1 MDLVNLEL
9 SKGLTPVPKKQYGV
23 TPPISEAMATPQ
35 DYKLTENLIIAMRQE
50 NLYESVEGMKKREYV
65 LASLNKLV
73 REWIYEASLEHSMNE
88 EEALSAGGG
97 IFTFGSYRLGVVAA
111 GSDIDTLCIAPRH
124 ISRESFFSFFLAK
137 LQQDINVTK
146 VQPVPDAYTPIIKM
160 VYHGMEMDLLFA
172 CLNLSRIPN
181 DLNTLDDDLLKN
193 VDDKTARSLN
203 GCRVNDM
210 ILQLV
215 PNKESFRT
223 ALRFVKHWSKARGI
237 YSNVLGYLGGISW
250 AILTAR
256 ICQLYPNAAPS
267 QIINRF
273 FYIYKTWQWKNPVI
287 LCEIKEVPK
296 NTPGLMGFRVWNPN
310 LNPQDRVHVM
320 PIITPAFPSMNSTH
334 NVTHTTLRVITD
346 ELHRA
351 YQIIQDIE
359 NEKATWHDVWAPFLF
374 FEKHRHFIQV
384 KMLSNNEQAFHK
396 WVGWIESKLRFLVRK
411 LETFKGLQVR
421 PWPKAIQ
428 EQDEAKDGFSFAQS
442 MYIGLVLNNNNSGGV
457 AGGGSVS
464 PETTPVVDL
473 RGAIL
478 DFVGFIMNWSE
489 VENYKDSIDLK
500 VRHLRAKDL
509 PKHLREQSKA
519 SSANTGTSADTGTST
534 NVNTNP
540 RAYTRVANSNPKH
553 NSVKETPSSFI
564 SSQKSTSSSN
574 KRARNEDGLSNSLVK
589 DSSLSMNVKTQL
601 NTANDINNDAGS
613 SNGSNGS
620 NSNSISSS
628 RSNSNMRTDS
638 KCDDEFTNISKKL
651 KVLPLRTPTIISNDS
666 NEVCSAGSNDDKRK
680 EHCNS
685 GCKNLRMTKSDHFNV
700 TATTN
705 INQNPIKN
713 ARTRQPLTLRI
724 NMSKKK

>member
-9 SKGLTPVPKKQYGV
+9 SKGLTSVPKKQYGV

-50 NLYESVEGMKKREYV
+50 NLYETVEGMKKREYV

-137 LQQDINVTK
+137 LQQDINVSK

-181 DLNTLDDDLLKN
+181 DLNTLDDELLKN
-193 VDDKTARSLN
+193 VDEKTARSLN

-310 LNPQDRVHVM
+310 LNPQDRAHVM

-346 ELHRA
+346 ELQRG

-359 NEKATWHDVWAPFLF
+359 NDKATWYDVWSPFLF
-374 FEKHRHFIQV
+374 FEKHKHFIQV

-396 WVGWIESKLRFLVRK
+396 WIGWIESKLRFLVRK

-442 MYIGLVLNNNNSGGV
+442 MYIGLVLNNNNNTGPTGVTTGISG
-457 AGGGSVS
+457 SS
-464 PETTPVVDL
+464 ETAPVVDL

-519 SSANTGTSADTGTST
+519 NARATNKTST
-534 NVNTNP
+534 NNINVN
-540 RAYTRVANSNPKH
+540 Y
-553 NSVKETPSSFI
+553 SVKETPSSFV
-564 SSQKSTSSSN
+564 SSQQSTSSSN
-574 KRARNEDGLSNSLVK
+574 KRVRNEDELTSSITGDSTLNNSIK
-589 DSSLSMNVKTQL
+589 NQL
-601 NTANDINNDAGS
+601 NNSHDLNNDT
-613 SNGSNGS
+613 
-620 NSNSISSS
+620 NSI
-628 RSNSNMRTDS
+628 MRTDS
-638 KCDDEFTNISKKL
+638 QCEDEFANISKKL
-651 KVLPLRTPTIISNDS
+651 KVLPLKTPNIISNDS
-666 NEVCSAGSNDDKRK
+666 ETLCIG
-680 EHCNS
+680 NS
-685 GCKNLRMTKSDHFNV
+685 GDKEKEFCEIGSSNIPKMTNSNNLNGAKNPNVVLNQIKSN
-700 TATTN
+700 N
-705 INQNPIKN
+705 I
-713 ARTRQPLTLRI
+713 RQPFTLRI

>member
-9 SKGLTPVPKKQYGV
+9 SKGLTSVPKKQYGV

-310 LNPQDRVHVM
+310 LNPQDRAHVM

-334 NVTHTTLRVITD
+334 NVTHTTLGVITD
-346 ELHRA
+346 ELQRA
-351 YQIIQDIE
+351 YRIIQDIE
-359 NEKATWHDVWAPFLF
+359 NDKATWHDVWSPFLF
-374 FEKHRHFIQV
+374 FEKHKHFIQV

-396 WVGWIESKLRFLVRK
+396 WIGWIESKLRFLVRK

-428 EQDEAKDGFSFAQS
+428 EQDEAKDGFIFAQS
-442 MYIGLVLNNNNSGGV
+442 MYIGLVLNNSNSNNGSSSTGVTGVSNSSGT
-457 AGGGSVS
+457 A
-464 PETTPVVDL
+464 PVVDL

-509 PKHLREQSKA
+509 PKHLREQSRINAKAIKA
-519 SSANTGTSADTGTST
+519 SINN
-534 NVNTNP
+534 NV
-540 RAYTRVANSNPKH
+540 Y
-553 NSVKETPSSFI
+553 NSVKEATSSFI
-564 SSQKSTSSSN
+564 SSQQSTSSSN
-574 KRARNEDGLSNSLVK
+574 KRARNEDELTNTITRDLSLNNNNNKS
-589 DSSLSMNVKTQL
+589 QL
-601 NTANDINNDAGS
+601 NNVGNDLKNDV
-613 SNGSNGS
+613 N
-620 NSNSISSS
+620 NSIQ
-628 RSNSNMRTDS
+628 TDS
-638 KCDDEFTNISKKL
+638 HCDNELNNISKKL
-651 KVLPLRTPTIISNDS
+651 KVLPLKTPNIISNDS
-666 NEVCSAGSNDDKRK
+666 ETSCIENNCDKLKEFGDISNNYSEITDS
-680 EHCNS
+680 NNNNN
-685 GCKNLRMTKSDHFNV
+685 GN
-700 TATTN
+700 N
-705 INQNPIKN
+705 INNVPNIIKN
-713 ARTRQPLTLRI
+713 INNRQPFTLRI

>member
-1 MDLVNLEL
+1 MELVNLEL
-9 SKGLTPVPKKQYGV
+9 SKGIASAPKRQYGV
-23 TPPISEAMATPQ
+23 TPPISEAMATPK
-35 DYKLTENLIIAMRQE
+35 DFKLTEDLIIAMRQE
-50 NLYESVEGMKKREYV
+50 NLYESVEGMKKREYI

-146 VQPVPDAYTPIIKM
+146 VQPVPDAYTPIIKL
-160 VYHGMEMDLLFA
+160 VYNGMEIDLLFA
-172 CLNLSRIPN
+172 CLNLSRIPS
-181 DLNTLDDDLLKN
+181 DLNTLDDDLLRN

-223 ALRFVKHWSKARGI
+223 SLRFVKHWSKARGI

-310 LNPQDRVHVM
+310 TNPQDRAHVM

-334 NVTHTTLRVITD
+334 NVTQTTLRVITE
-346 ELHRA
+346 ELQRA
-351 YQIIQDIE
+351 YQIIVDIE
-359 NEKATWHDVWAPFLF
+359 NERATWRELWSSYLF
-374 FEKHRHFIQV
+374 FEKHKHFIQV
-384 KMLSNNEQAFHK
+384 KMLANNEQAFHK

-428 EQDEAKDGFSFAQS
+428 EPDEFKDGYSFGQS
-442 MYIGLVLNNNNSGGV
+442 MYIGLILSNINSTDNNS
-457 AGGGSVS
+457 VS
-464 PETTPVVDL
+464 NTDNTHVVDL
-473 RGAIL
+473 RSSIL

-489 VENYKDSIDLK
+489 VETFKDSIDLK
-500 VRHLRAKDL
+500 VKHLRARDL
-509 PKHLREQSKA
+509 PKQIKEQYITQNNNSNQKTCKNNKNTQNNKLLSEN
-519 SSANTGTSADTGTST
+519 SSANNSGDISDV
-534 NVNTNP
+534 NVNPIN
-540 RAYTRVANSNPKH
+540 VAACS
-553 NSVKETPSSFI
+553 KETPTSFV
-564 SSQKSTSSSN
+564 SSQQSTASM
-574 KRARNEDGLSNSLVK
+574 KRSRNEGPTDTPTNTSN
-589 DSSLSMNVKTQL
+589 
-601 NTANDINNDAGS
+601 NTACLNKEESCDT
-613 SNGSNGS
+613 
-620 NSNSISSS
+620 ISSS
-628 RSNSNMRTDS
+628 GKKAKIQSINSSQTNEIRNMSSR
-638 KCDDEFTNISKKL
+638 KPLALRINISKK
-651 KVLPLRTPTIISNDS
+651 D
-666 NEVCSAGSNDDKRK
+666 
-680 EHCNS
+680 
-685 GCKNLRMTKSDHFNV
+685 NV
-700 TATTN
+700 T
-705 INQNPIKN
+705 
-713 ARTRQPLTLRI
+713 
-724 NMSKKK
+724 

>member
-50 NLYESVEGMKKREYV
+50 NLYETVEGMKKREYV

-310 LNPQDRVHVM
+310 LNPQDRAHVM

-346 ELHRA
+346 ELQRA

-359 NEKATWHDVWAPFLF
+359 NDKATWHDVWSPFLF
-374 FEKHRHFIQV
+374 FEKHKHFIQI

-396 WVGWIESKLRFLVRK
+396 WIGWIESKLRFLVRK

-428 EQDEAKDGFSFAQS
+428 EQDEAKDGFTFAQS
-442 MYIGLVLNNNNSGGV
+442 MYIGLILNNSNSSNNSASTGV
-457 AGGGSVS
+457 AGVS
-464 PETTPVVDL
+464 GTSDTSPVVDL

-509 PKHLREQSKA
+509 PKHLREQSRANARAIKA
-519 SSANTGTSADTGTST
+519 SINNNINAN
-534 NVNTNP
+534 
-540 RAYTRVANSNPKH
+540 

-564 SSQKSTSSSN
+564 SSQQSTSSSN
-574 KRARNEDGLSNSLVK
+574 KRARNEDELTNSITR
-589 DSSLSMNVKTQL
+589 DSSLNNNIKSQL
-601 NTANDINNDAGS
+601 NNSGSDLNND
-613 SNGSNGS
+613 S
-620 NSNSISSS
+620 NSSV
-628 RSNSNMRTDS
+628 RTDS
-638 KCDDEFTNISKKL
+638 QCDDEFANISKKL
-651 KVLPLRTPTIISNDS
+651 KVLPLKTPSIISNDS
-666 NEVCSAGSNDDKRK
+666 ETSSIENGNDKVKEFGDIGKNFSGIANSNSI
-680 EHCNS
+680 N
-685 GCKNLRMTKSDHFNV
+685 G
-700 TATTN
+700 TTN
-705 INQNPIKN
+705 INITQNQIKSVN
-713 ARTRQPLTLRI
+713 CRQPFKLRI

>member
-9 SKGLTPVPKKQYGV
+9 SKGLIPVPKKQLGL
-23 TPPISEAMATPQ
+23 TPPISDAMATPK
-35 DYKLTENLIIAMRQE
+35 DYKLTEDLIMAMRQE
-50 NLYESVEGMKKREYV
+50 NLYETVDGMKKREYV

-124 ISRESFFSFFLAK
+124 ITRESFFSFFLAK

-172 CLNLSRIPN
+172 CLNLPRIPS

-193 VDDKTARSLN
+193 VDEKTARSLN

-223 ALRFVKHWSKARGI
+223 SLRFVKHWSKARGI

-256 ICQLYPNAAPS
+256 ICQLYPNAVPS
-267 QIINRF
+267 QIIHRF
-273 FYIYKTWQWKNPVI
+273 FYIYKAWQWRNPVM
-287 LCEIKEVPK
+287 LCDIKEVPK

-310 LNPQDRVHVM
+310 LNPQDRAHVM

-351 YQIIQDIE
+351 SKLVDDVE
-359 NEKATWHDVWAPFLF
+359 NDRATWQDVWSPFLF
-374 FEKHRHFIQV
+374 FEHHKHFIQV
-384 KMLSNNEQAFHK
+384 KMLANNEQAFHK
-396 WVGWIESKLRFLVRK
+396 WIGWIESKLRFLVRK

-421 PWPKAIQ
+421 PWPKAI
-428 EQDEAKDGFSFAQS
+428 EERDESKDGFSFAQS
-442 MYIGLVLNNNNSGGV
+442 MYIGLVLNNTNAGAAGNAAISGSSE
-457 AGGGSVS
+457 AA
-464 PETTPVVDL
+464 PVVDL

-478 DFVGFIMNWSE
+478 DFVGFIMNWNE
-489 VENYKDSIDLK
+489 AENYKDSIDLK

-509 PKHLREQSKA
+509 PRHIRDQSRTGSRANKA
-519 SSANTGTSADTGTST
+519 SSS
-534 NVNTNP
+534 
-540 RAYTRVANSNPKH
+540 NSNAGT
-553 NSVKETPSSFI
+553 NNLAKEAPLGFI
-564 SSQKSTSSSN
+564 SSQQSTTSSN
-574 KRARNEDGLSNSLVK
+574 KRARNEDCPSNSVTK
-589 DSSLSMNVKTQL
+589 DSSLNASLNSQL
-601 NTANDINNDAGS
+601 ISEAD
-613 SNGSNGS
+613 GSNDGNTS
-620 NSNSISSS
+620 VITNSQ
-628 RSNSNMRTDS
+628 
-638 KCDDEFTNISKKL
+638 CDDEITNISKKL
-651 KVLPLRTPTIISNDS
+651 KVLPLRTPSIVSSDSGAPSTEKKDHPEKEAHDDDCAKSN
-666 NEVCSAGSNDDKRK
+666 
-680 EHCNS
+680 
-685 GCKNLRMTKSDHFNV
+685 
-700 TATTN
+700 N
-705 INQNPIKN
+705 INPSPVKN
-713 ARTRQPLTLRI
+713 TRTRQPLTLRI
-724 NMSKKK
+724 NMSKRN

>member
-1 MDLVNLEL
+1 MDLINLEL
-9 SKGLTPVPKKQYGV
+9 SKGLTSVPKKQYGV

-310 LNPQDRVHVM
+310 LNPQDRAHVM

-334 NVTHTTLRVITD
+334 NVTHTTLGVITD
-346 ELHRA
+346 ELQRA
-351 YQIIQDIE
+351 YRIIQDIE
-359 NEKATWHDVWAPFLF
+359 NDKATWHDVWSPFLF
-374 FEKHRHFIQV
+374 FEKHKHFIQV

-396 WVGWIESKLRFLVRK
+396 WIGWIESKLRFLVRK

-428 EQDEAKDGFSFAQS
+428 EQDEAKDGFIFAQS
-442 MYIGLVLNNNNSGGV
+442 MYIGLVLNNSNSNNGSSSAGVTGVSNSSGT
-457 AGGGSVS
+457 A
-464 PETTPVVDL
+464 PVVDL

-509 PKHLREQSKA
+509 PKHLREQSRINAKAIKA
-519 SSANTGTSADTGTST
+519 SINN
-534 NVNTNP
+534 NV
-540 RAYTRVANSNPKH
+540 H
-553 NSVKETPSSFI
+553 NSVKEATSSFI
-564 SSQKSTSSSN
+564 SSQQSTSSSN
-574 KRARNEDGLSNSLVK
+574 KRARNEDELTNTITRDLSLNNNKS
-589 DSSLSMNVKTQL
+589 QL
-601 NTANDINNDAGS
+601 NNVGNDLKNDVNNS
-613 SNGSNGS
+613 TQ
-620 NSNSISSS
+620 
-628 RSNSNMRTDS
+628 TDS
-638 KCDDEFTNISKKL
+638 HCDNELNNISKKL
-651 KVLPLRTPTIISNDS
+651 KVLPLKTPNIISNDS
-666 NEVCSAGSNDDKRK
+666 ETSCIENNCDKLKEFGDISNNYSEITDS
-680 EHCNS
+680 NNNNNN
-685 GCKNLRMTKSDHFNV
+685 GN
-700 TATTN
+700 N
-705 INQNPIKN
+705 INNVPNLIKN
-713 ARTRQPLTLRI
+713 INNRQPFTLRI

>member
-9 SKGLTPVPKKQYGV
+9 SKGLTSVPKKQYGV

-310 LNPQDRVHVM
+310 LNPQDRAHVM

-334 NVTHTTLRVITD
+334 NVTHTTLGVITD
-346 ELHRA
+346 ELQRA
-351 YQIIQDIE
+351 YRIIQDIE
-359 NEKATWHDVWAPFLF
+359 NDKATWHDVWSPFLF
-374 FEKHRHFIQV
+374 FEKHKHFIQV

-396 WVGWIESKLRFLVRK
+396 WIGWIESKLRFLVRK

-428 EQDEAKDGFSFAQS
+428 EQDEAKDGFIFAQS
-442 MYIGLVLNNNNSGGV
+442 MYIGLVLNNSNSNNGSSSTGVTGVSNSSGT
-457 AGGGSVS
+457 A
-464 PETTPVVDL
+464 PVVDL

-509 PKHLREQSKA
+509 PKHLREQSRINAKAIKA
-519 SSANTGTSADTGTST
+519 SINN
-534 NVNTNP
+534 NV
-540 RAYTRVANSNPKH
+540 H
-553 NSVKETPSSFI
+553 NSVKEATSSFI
-564 SSQKSTSSSN
+564 SSQQSTSSSN
-574 KRARNEDGLSNSLVK
+574 KRARNEDELTNTITRDLSLNNNNNKS
-589 DSSLSMNVKTQL
+589 QL
-601 NTANDINNDAGS
+601 NNVGNDLKNDV
-613 SNGSNGS
+613 N
-620 NSNSISSS
+620 NSIQ
-628 RSNSNMRTDS
+628 TDS
-638 KCDDEFTNISKKL
+638 HCDNELNNISKKL
-651 KVLPLRTPTIISNDS
+651 KVLPLKTPNIISNDS
-666 NEVCSAGSNDDKRK
+666 ETSCIENNCDKLKEFGDISNNYSEITDS
-680 EHCNS
+680 NNNNNNN
-685 GCKNLRMTKSDHFNV
+685 GN
-700 TATTN
+700 N
-705 INQNPIKN
+705 INNVPNIIKN
-713 ARTRQPLTLRI
+713 INNRQPFTLRI
-724 NMSKKK
+724 NMSKKSS

>member
-9 SKGLTPVPKKQYGV
+9 SKGLTPVAKKQYGV

-310 LNPQDRVHVM
+310 LNPQDRAHVM

-334 NVTHTTLRVITD
+334 NVTHTTLGVITD
-346 ELHRA
+346 ELQRA
-351 YQIIQDIE
+351 YRIIQDIE
-359 NEKATWHDVWAPFLF
+359 NDKATWHDVWSPFLF
-374 FEKHRHFIQV
+374 FEKHKHFIQV

-428 EQDEAKDGFSFAQS
+428 EQDEAKDGFTFAQS
-442 MYIGLVLNNNNSGGV
+442 MYIGLVLNNSNSTSSSGSTGATGV
-457 AGGGSVS
+457 SNSSGTA
-464 PETTPVVDL
+464 PVVDL

-509 PKHLREQSKA
+509 PKHLREQSRINNKA
-519 SSANTGTSADTGTST
+519 IKGS
-534 NVNTNP
+534 VNNN
-540 RAYTRVANSNPKH
+540 AH
-553 NSVKETPSSFI
+553 NSIKETASSFI
-564 SSQKSTSSSN
+564 SSQQSTSSSN
-574 KRARNEDGLSNSLVK
+574 KRARNEDELTNTTARDLSLNNNNKS
-589 DSSLSMNVKTQL
+589 QL
-601 NTANDINNDAGS
+601 NNIENNLKNDN
-613 SNGSNGS
+613 
-620 NSNSISSS
+620 NSIQ
-628 RSNSNMRTDS
+628 TDS
-638 KCDDEFTNISKKL
+638 HCDNVLNISKKL
-651 KVLPLRTPTIISNDS
+651 KVLPLKTPNIISNDS
-666 NEVCSAGSNDDKRK
+666 EACNGNNCDKLKESGGMSDNYSEVTDSNNNMNNNG
-680 EHCNS
+680 NS
-685 GCKNLRMTKSDHFNV
+685 ISSVVPNLIK
-700 TATTN
+700 N
-705 INQNPIKN
+705 INN
-713 ARTRQPLTLRI
+713 RQSFTLRI

>member
-9 SKGLTPVPKKQYGV
+9 SKGIASVPKKQYGV

-35 DYKLTENLIIAMRQE
+35 DYKNTENLIIAMRQE
-50 NLYESVEGMKKREYV
+50 QLYETVEGMKKREYV

-88 EEALSAGGG
+88 EEAISAGGG

-124 ISRESFFSFFLAK
+124 ISRESFFTFFLAK

-181 DLNTLDDDLLKN
+181 DLNTLDDELLKN
-193 VDDKTARSLN
+193 VDEKTARSLN

-310 LNPQDRVHVM
+310 LNPQDRAHVM

-334 NVTHTTLRVITD
+334 NVTHTTLRVITE
-346 ELHRA
+346 ELQRG
-351 YQIIQDIE
+351 YQIVQEIE
-359 NEKATWHDVWAPFLF
+359 NDNATWYDIWSPFLF
-374 FEKHRHFIQV
+374 FDKHKHFIQV
-384 KMLSNNEQAFHK
+384 KMLANNEQAFHK

-411 LETFKGLQVR
+411 LESFKGLQVR

-428 EQDEAKDGFSFAQS
+428 EEEDEKDGFNFVQS
-442 MYIGLVLNNNNSGGV
+442 MYIGLVLNNANTGIPTGLQGTSE
-457 AGGGSVS
+457 S
-464 PETTPVVDL
+464 TPVVDL

-489 VENYKDSIDLK
+489 AETYKDSIDLK
-500 VRHLRAKDL
+500 VRHLRAKNL
-509 PKHLREQSKA
+509 PKHLREQSKVLTGNALKPTNRNA
-519 SSANTGTSADTGTST
+519 SSVQSSL
-534 NVNTNP
+534 
-540 RAYTRVANSNPKH
+540 
-553 NSVKETPSSFI
+553 KETPSSFV
-564 SSQKSTSSSN
+564 SSQYSTTSST
-574 KRARNEDGLSNSLVK
+574 KRVRNDEDSSHSPTH
-589 DSSLSMNVKTQL
+589 DSSLDLKGGEKADCTDEDLMNL
-601 NTANDINNDAGS
+601 G
-613 SNGSNGS
+613 
-620 NSNSISSS
+620 
-628 RSNSNMRTDS
+628 
-638 KCDDEFTNISKKL
+638 KKL
-651 KVLPLRTPTIISNDS
+651 KVLPLKTPMISNEGQGNK
-666 NEVCSAGSNDDKRK
+666 NELGTDT
-680 EHCNS
+680 
-685 GCKNLRMTKSDHFNV
+685 GKSDTKRHLNLSS
-700 TATTN
+700 
-705 INQNPIKN
+705 NPSIRN
-713 ARTRQPLTLRI
+713 SISRQPLTLRI
-724 NMSKKK
+724 NMSKK

>member
-9 SKGLTPVPKKQYGV
+9 SKGLTSVPKKQYGV

-310 LNPQDRVHVM
+310 LNPQDRAHVM

-334 NVTHTTLRVITD
+334 NVTHTTLGVITD
-346 ELHRA
+346 ELQRA
-351 YQIIQDIE
+351 YRIIQDIE
-359 NEKATWHDVWAPFLF
+359 NDKATWHDVWSPFLF
-374 FEKHRHFIQV
+374 FEKHKHFIQV

-396 WVGWIESKLRFLVRK
+396 WIGWIESKLRFLVRK

-428 EQDEAKDGFSFAQS
+428 EQDEAKDGFIFAQS
-442 MYIGLVLNNNNSGGV
+442 MYIGLVLNNSNSNNGSSSTGVTGVSNSSGT
-457 AGGGSVS
+457 A
-464 PETTPVVDL
+464 PVVDL

-509 PKHLREQSKA
+509 PKHLREQSRINAKAIKA
-519 SSANTGTSADTGTST
+519 SINN
-534 NVNTNP
+534 NV
-540 RAYTRVANSNPKH
+540 H
-553 NSVKETPSSFI
+553 NSVKEATSNFI
-564 SSQKSTSSSN
+564 SSQQSTSSSN
-574 KRARNEDGLSNSLVK
+574 KRARNEDELNNTITRDLSLNNNNKS
-589 DSSLSMNVKTQL
+589 QL
-601 NTANDINNDAGS
+601 NNVGNDLKSDVN
-613 SNGSNGS
+613 
-620 NSNSISSS
+620 NSIQ
-628 RSNSNMRTDS
+628 TDTH
-638 KCDDEFTNISKKL
+638 CDNELNNISKKL
-651 KVLPLRTPTIISNDS
+651 KVLPLKTPNIISNESETSCIENNCDKLKEFGDISNNYSEITDS
-666 NEVCSAGSNDDKRK
+666 NNNNNNNNNGN
-680 EHCNS
+680 
-685 GCKNLRMTKSDHFNV
+685 
-700 TATTN
+700 N
-705 INQNPIKN
+705 INNVPNLIKN
-713 ARTRQPLTLRI
+713 INNRQPFTLRI

>member
-9 SKGLTPVPKKQYGV
+9 SKGLTSVPKKQYGV

-35 DYKLTENLIIAMRQE
+35 DYKITENLIIAMRQE
-50 NLYESVEGMKKREYV
+50 NLYETVEGMKKREYV

-124 ISRESFFSFFLAK
+124 ISRESFFTFFLAK
-137 LQQDINVTK
+137 LQQDINVSK
-146 VQPVPDAYTPIIKM
+146 VQPVPDAYTPIIKI

-181 DLNTLDDDLLKN
+181 DLNTLDDELLKN

-310 LNPQDRVHVM
+310 LNPQDRAHVM

-346 ELHRA
+346 ELQRA

-359 NEKATWHDVWAPFLF
+359 NDKATWHDVWSPFLF
-374 FEKHRHFIQV
+374 FDKHKHFIQV

-396 WVGWIESKLRFLVRK
+396 WIGWIESKLRFLVRK

-428 EQDEAKDGFSFAQS
+428 EQGEAKDGFSFAQS
-442 MYIGLVLNNNNSGGV
+442 MYIGLVLNNSNNNNGCT
-457 AGGGSVS
+457 
-464 PETTPVVDL
+464 ETTSGISGSSETAPVVDL

-519 SSANTGTSADTGTST
+519 N
-534 NVNTNP
+534 
-540 RAYTRVANSNPKH
+540 TRVIKTNNSNINTH
-553 NSVKETPSSFI
+553 FSVKETPSSFV
-564 SSQKSTSSSN
+564 SSQQSTSSSN
-574 KRARNEDGLSNSLVK
+574 KRVRNEDELTNSITG
-589 DSSLSMNVKTQL
+589 DSCL
-601 NTANDINNDAGS
+601 NTNTKNQFNNNSDTNNDTSS
-613 SNGSNGS
+613 SN
-620 NSNSISSS
+620 IA
-628 RSNSNMRTDS
+628 RTDS
-638 KCDDEFTNISKKL
+638 QCEDEFTNISKKL
-651 KVLPLRTPTIISNDS
+651 KVLPLKTPNIVSNDS
-666 NEVCSAGSNDDKRK
+666 ETSQIG
-680 EHCNS
+680 
-685 GCKNLRMTKSDHFNV
+685 
-700 TATTN
+700 TTN
-705 INQNPIKN
+705 HKEKEFCEIDNILGINNFNNLNRTNNTNITANNIKITSN
-713 ARTRQPLTLRI
+713 RQPFTLRI

>member
-9 SKGLTPVPKKQYGV
+9 SKGLTSVPKKQYGV

-310 LNPQDRVHVM
+310 LNPQDRAHVM

-334 NVTHTTLRVITD
+334 NVTHTTLGVITD
-346 ELHRA
+346 ELQRA
-351 YQIIQDIE
+351 YRIIQDIE
-359 NEKATWHDVWAPFLF
+359 NDKATWHDVWSPFLF
-374 FEKHRHFIQV
+374 FEKHKHFIQV

-396 WVGWIESKLRFLVRK
+396 WIGWIESKLRFLVRK

-428 EQDEAKDGFSFAQS
+428 EQDEAKDGFIFAQS
-442 MYIGLVLNNNNSGGV
+442 MYIGLVLNNSNSNNGSSSTGVTGVSNSSGT
-457 AGGGSVS
+457 A
-464 PETTPVVDL
+464 PVVDL

-509 PKHLREQSKA
+509 PKHLREQSRINAKAIKA
-519 SSANTGTSADTGTST
+519 SINN
-534 NVNTNP
+534 NV
-540 RAYTRVANSNPKH
+540 H
-553 NSVKETPSSFI
+553 NSVKEATSNFI
-564 SSQKSTSSSN
+564 SSQQSTSSSN
-574 KRARNEDGLSNSLVK
+574 KRARNEDELNNTITRDLSLNNNNKS
-589 DSSLSMNVKTQL
+589 QL
-601 NTANDINNDAGS
+601 NNVGNDLKSDVN
-613 SNGSNGS
+613 
-620 NSNSISSS
+620 NSIQ
-628 RSNSNMRTDS
+628 TDTH
-638 KCDDEFTNISKKL
+638 CDNELNNISKKL
-651 KVLPLRTPTIISNDS
+651 KVLPLKTPNIISNESETSCIENNCDKLKEFGDISNNYSEITDS
-666 NEVCSAGSNDDKRK
+666 NNNNNNGN
-680 EHCNS
+680 
-685 GCKNLRMTKSDHFNV
+685 
-700 TATTN
+700 N
-705 INQNPIKN
+705 INNVPNLIKN
-713 ARTRQPLTLRI
+713 INNRQPFTLRI